1 MCVKWLQNYGFLE
14 YEAMFCLKNRLGVE
28 DWENVAIFAVMKKRK
43 VPHTFVIVFFII
55 VISAVLTW
63 SIPPGKYVKQLVVD
77 PQTGQCTDTVM
88 KFYSMEELGRM
99 DSTAFQLLRQ
109 TKEPSKSIDAKDL
122 QAEPQTWQVFSAF
135 YKGFVKQSDII
146 VFILIIGGAF
156 WIMNKS
162 KAIDMGIMSFLKF
175 TKRLERWKLMRKI
188 GVNNVVIILIMLLF
202 SLFGSVFGMSEE
214 TIAFA
219 LIIIPLAVSMGYDS
233 IVGLCMVYVAA
244 HIGFSGAMLNPFTIG
259 IAQGIAGIPLF
270 TGIGYRAIC
279 WAILTVVGIIF
290 VLWYANKVKKNP
302 QSSIMYD
309 DDAYWRKSAEVKEE
323 ELERYTPR
331 KAWWVFAFLT
341 AILIVFSVLYP
352 MTTLEI
358 GNKAAT
364 LPLLPIG
371 TALFALLSVVTLR
384 KTVHYFVLT
393 LLFAT
398 VYFLV
403 VGVLG
408 YKWYIME
415 IASLFL
421 VLGIASGLAVDKS
434 ASDIA
439 KLFLEGMG
447 DILSAAVIVG
457 LAGGIVIVLQDGG
470 IIDTILYGL
479 SKSMSNMGKIASAE
493 IMYGIQTL
501 INIVI
506 PSGSAKAAITMPI
519 MAPFSDLIGISRQ
532 ATVVAFQFGDGF
544 TNMITPTSGVLMA
557 ALGVARIPW
566 EKWVR
571 FIWKFILVLVVIGAL
586 LLIPTVTM
594 DLAGF

>member
-1 MCVKWLQNYGFLE
+1 MRFYYADQLPEVGPST
-14 YEAMFCLKNRLGVE
+14 GSGTS
-28 DWENVAIFAVMKKRK
+28 
-43 VPHTFVIVFFII
+43 TFH
-55 VISAVLTW
+55 
-63 SIPPGKYVKQLVVD
+63 P
-77 PQTGQCTDTVM
+77 
-88 KFYSMEELGRM
+88 
-99 DSTAFQLLRQ
+99 
-109 TKEPSKSIDAKDL
+109 
-122 QAEPQTWQVFSAF
+122 EPQTWQVFSAF
-135 YKGFVKQSDII
+135 YKGFVKQGNII

-162 KAIDMGIMSFLKF
+162 RAIDMGILSFLRF
-175 TKRLERWKLMRKI
+175 TKRLERSKLMRKV
-188 GVNNVVIILIMLLF
+188 GVNNIVIILIMLLF

-214 TIAFA
+214 TIAFT

-259 IAQGIAGIPLF
+259 IAQGIADIPLF
-270 TGIGYRAIC
+270 TGIGYRAVC
-279 WAILTVVGIIF
+279 WAILTVVGIVF
-290 VLWYANKVKKNP
+290 VLLYAKKVKRNP
-302 QSSIMYD
+302 QSSIMYED
-309 DDAYWRKSAEVKEE
+309 DVYWRKMAEVPEE
-323 ELERYTPR
+323 EMERHTPR
-331 KAWWVFAFLT
+331 KAWFVFAFLT
-341 AILIVFSVLYP
+341 VVLIIFSVLYP
-352 MTTLEI
+352 QTTLKI
-358 GNKAAT
+358 GNSETT

-371 TALFALLSVVTLR
+371 TAVFVLLSLVTLR

-403 VGVLG
+403 IGVLG
-408 YKWYIME
+408 YEWYIME

-421 VLGIASGLAVDKS
+421 VLGIASGLAVDKT
-434 ASDIA
+434 ASEIA

-457 LAGGIVIVLQDGG
+457 LAGGIVIILQDGG

-479 SKSMSNMGKIASAE
+479 SRSMSDMGKIASAE

-532 ATVVAFQFGDGF
+532 ATVMAFQFGDGF

-566 EKWVR
+566 DKWVR
-571 FIWKFILVLVVIGAL
+571 FIWKFILVLVVIGGI

-594 DLAGF
+594 ELAGF

>member
-1 MCVKWLQNYGFLE
+1 M
-14 YEAMFCLKNRLGVE
+14 ASIRLL
-28 DWENVAIFAVMKKRK
+28 MKKRK
-43 VPHTFVIVFFII
+43 VPHTFVIVFAII
-55 VISAVLTW
+55 VIAAVLTW
-63 SIPPGKYVKQLVVD
+63 IIPPGKYVTEQVGD
-77 PQTGQCTDTVM
+77 ETVM
-88 KFYSMEELGRM
+88 TFHYLEELNDGGP
-99 DSTAFQLLRQ
+99 STGSGTSTFN
-109 TKEPSKSIDAKDL
+109 
-122 QAEPQTWQVFSAF
+122 AEPQTWQVFSAF
-135 YKGFVKQSDII
+135 YKGFVKQGNII

-270 TGIGYRAIC
+270 TGIGYRAGC
-279 WAILTVVGIIF
+279 WAILTVVGIVF

-302 QSSIMYD
+302 QSSIMYE

-341 AILIVFSVLYP
+341 AVLIVFSVLYP
-352 MTTLEI
+352 MTTLKI
-358 GNKAAT
+358 GNNETT

-371 TALFALLSVVTLR
+371 TGIFVLLSVLTLR

-408 YKWYIME
+408 YEWYIME

-421 VLGIASGLAVDKS
+421 VLGITSGLSVDKS

-457 LAGGIVIVLQDGG
+457 LAGGIVIILQDGG

-479 SKSMSNMGKIASAE
+479 SKSMGNMGKIASAE
-493 IMYGIQTL
+493 IMYAIQTL

-571 FIWKFILVLVVIGAL
+571 FIWKFILVLVIIGAL

-594 DLAGF
+594 ELAGF

>member
-1 MCVKWLQNYGFLE
+1 
-14 YEAMFCLKNRLGVE
+14 
-28 DWENVAIFAVMKKRK
+28 MKKRK
-43 VPHTFVIVFFII
+43 VPHTFVIVFAII
-55 VISAVLTW
+55 VLAAALTW
-63 SIPPGKYVKQLVVD
+63 IIPPGKYVQEAVPN
-77 PQTGQCTDTVM
+77 PQTGSVDTVM
-88 KFYSMEELGRM
+88 TFHYLDELKEMNGP
-99 DSTAFQLLRQ
+99 STGSGTSTFN
-109 TKEPSKSIDAKDL
+109 
-122 QAEPQTWQVFSAF
+122 AEPQTWQVFSAF
-135 YKGFVKQSDII
+135 YKGFVKQGNII

-162 KAIDMGIMSFLKF
+162 KAIDMGILSFLKF
-175 TKRLERWKLMRKI
+175 TKRLERSKLMRKI
-188 GVNNVVIILIMLLF
+188 GVNNIVIILIMLLF

-219 LIIIPLAVSMGYDS
+219 LIIIPLAISMGYDS

-259 IAQGIAGIPLF
+259 IAQGIADIPLF
-270 TGIGYRAIC
+270 TGIGYRAVC
-279 WAILTVVGIIF
+279 WAILTVVGIVF

-302 QSSIMYD
+302 KSSIMYEE
-309 DDAYWRKSAEVKEE
+309 DAYWRKSAEVKEE
-323 ELERYTPR
+323 ELQRYTPR
-331 KAWWVFAFLT
+331 KAWWVFAFL
-341 AILIVFSVLYP
+341 AAVLIVFSVLYP
-352 MTTLEI
+352 MTTLKI
-358 GNKAAT
+358 GNSEAT

-371 TALFALLSVVTLR
+371 TAVVGVLSILTLR

-408 YKWYIME
+408 YEWYIME

-421 VLGIASGLAVDKS
+421 VLGITSGLAVDKS

-532 ATVVAFQFGDGF
+532 STVMAFQFGDGF

-571 FIWKFILVLVVIGAL
+571 FIWKFILLLVILGAL

-594 DLAGF
+594 ELAGF

>member
-1 MCVKWLQNYGFLE
+1 
-14 YEAMFCLKNRLGVE
+14 
-28 DWENVAIFAVMKKRK
+28 MKKRK

-55 VISAVLTW
+55 VVAAALTW
-63 SIPPGKYVKQLVVD
+63 FIRPGKYVQEQVN
-77 PQTGQCTDTVM
+77 GETVM
-88 KFYSMEELGRM
+88 TFYYADQLPEEQ
-99 DSTAFQLLRQ
+99 AAEFH
-109 TKEPSKSIDAKDL
+109 
-122 QAEPQTWQVFSAF
+122 AEPQTWQVFSAF
-135 YKGFVKQSDII
+135 YKGFVKQSNII

-162 KAIDMGIMSFLKF
+162 RAIDMGILSFLKF
-175 TKRLERWKLMRKI
+175 TKRLERSKLMQKI
-188 GVNNVVIILIMLLF
+188 GVNNIVIILIMLLF

-219 LIIIPLAVSMGYDS
+219 LIIIPLAISMGYDS

-270 TGIGYRAIC
+270 TGIGYRAVC
-279 WAILTVVGIIF
+279 WAILTVVGIVF

-302 QSSIMYD
+302 QSSIMYE
-309 DDAYWRKSAEVKEE
+309 DDAYWRTEHAQ
-323 ELERYTPR
+323 LTTDNFQLTTPR
-331 KAWWVFAFLT
+331 KAWFVFGFL
-341 AILIVFSVLYP
+341 AVVLIVFSVFYP
-352 MTTLEI
+352 QTTLKI
-358 GNKAAT
+358 GNSTAT

-371 TALFALLSVVTLR
+371 TVVFILLSILTLR

-408 YKWYIME
+408 YEWYIME

-457 LAGGIVIVLQDGG
+457 LAGGIVIILQDGG

-479 SKSMSNMGKIASAE
+479 SKSMSDMGKIASAE

-566 EKWVR
+566 DKWVR
-571 FIWKFILVLVVIGAL
+571 FIWKFILVLVVLGAL

-594 DLAGF
+594 QLAGF

>member
-1 MCVKWLQNYGFLE
+1 
-14 YEAMFCLKNRLGVE
+14 
-28 DWENVAIFAVMKKRK
+28 MKKRK

-55 VISAVLTW
+55 VIAAVLTW
-63 SIPPGKYVKQLVVD
+63 IIPPGKYVSEQVGD
-77 PQTGQCTDTVM
+77 ETVM
-88 KFYSMEELGRM
+88 TFYYADQLNEAGP
-99 DSTAFQLLRQ
+99 STGSGTSTF
-109 TKEPSKSIDAKDL
+109 T
-122 QAEPQTWQVFSAF
+122 AEPQTWQVFSAF
-135 YKGFVKQSDII
+135 YKGFVKQSNII

-175 TKRLERWKLMRKI
+175 TKRLERNKLMQKI
-188 GVNNVVIILIMLLF
+188 GVNNIVIILIMLLF

-259 IAQGIAGIPLF
+259 IAQGIAEIPLF
-270 TGIGYRAIC
+270 TGIGYRAVC

-302 QSSIMYD
+302 QSSIMYE

-331 KAWWVFAFLT
+331 KAWWVFAFLSVV
-341 AILIVFSVLYP
+341 LIVFSVLYP
-352 MTTLEI
+352 MTTLKI
-358 GNKAAT
+358 GNSTAT
-364 LPLLPIG
+364 LPLLPVG
-371 TALFALLSVVTLR
+371 TALFALLSVITLR

-403 VGVLG
+403 IGVLG
-408 YKWYIME
+408 YDWYIME

-421 VLGIASGLAVDKS
+421 VLGIASGLSVDKS

-571 FIWKFILVLVVIGAL
+571 FIWKFILVLVIIGAL

-594 DLAGF
+594 ELAGF

>member
-1 MCVKWLQNYGFLE
+1 M
-14 YEAMFCLKNRLGVE
+14 
-28 DWENVAIFAVMKKRK
+28 
-43 VPHTFVIVFFII
+43 
-55 VISAVLTW
+55 
-63 SIPPGKYVKQLVVD
+63 
-77 PQTGQCTDTVM
+77 
-88 KFYSMEELGRM
+88 
-99 DSTAFQLLRQ
+99 RQ
-109 TKEPSKSIDAKDL
+109 TVDGREVVIGDSFHRVDRA
-122 QAEPQTWQVFSAF
+122 PQTWQIFSALF
-135 YKGFVKQSDII
+135 NGFVDKADII
-146 VFILIIGGAF
+146 VFILMVGGAF
-156 WIMNKS
+156 WILNNS
-162 KAIDMGIMSFLKF
+162 HAIDVGVMAFLRQVQHLSRYKVI
-175 TKRLERWKLMRKI
+175 KKL
-188 GVNNVVIILIMLLF
+188 GVNNIIITLVMLMF
-202 SLFGSVFGMSEE
+202 SLFGAVFGMSEE

-270 TGIGYRAIC
+270 TGIGYRAVC

-302 QSSIMYD
+302 QSSIMYAE
-309 DDAYWRKSAEVKEE
+309 DAYWRKSAEVKEE
-323 ELERYTPR
+323 ELEHYTPR

-341 AILIVFSVLYP
+341 AVLIVFSVLYP
-352 MTTLEI
+352 MTTLKI
-358 GNKAAT
+358 GNSETT

-371 TALFALLSVVTLR
+371 SAVFVLLSIVTLR
-384 KTVHYFVLT
+384 KTVHFFVLT

-408 YKWYIME
+408 YEWYIME

-457 LAGGIVIVLQDGG
+457 LAGGIVIILQDGG

-594 DLAGF
+594 ELAGF

>member
-1 MCVKWLQNYGFLE
+1 
-14 YEAMFCLKNRLGVE
+14 
-28 DWENVAIFAVMKKRK
+28 MKKRK

-55 VISAVLTW
+55 VVAAMLTW
-63 SIPPGKYVKQLVVD
+63 IIPPGKYVQEVV
-77 PQTGQCTDTVM
+77 PNPETGSVDTVM
-88 KFYSMEELGRM
+88 LFHYA
-99 DSTAFQLLRQ
+99 DQLP
-109 TKEPSKSIDAKDL
+109 ESVGEFH
-122 QAEPQTWQVFSAF
+122 AEPQTWQVFSAF
-135 YKGFVKQSDII
+135 YKGFVKQGNII

-162 KAIDMGIMSFLKF
+162 KAIDMGILSFLKF
-175 TKRLERWKLMRKI
+175 TKRLERSKLVRKI
-188 GVNNVVIILIMLLF
+188 GVNNIVIILIMLLF

-219 LIIIPLAVSMGYDS
+219 LIIIPLAISMGYDS

-259 IAQGIAGIPLF
+259 IAQGIAEIPLF
-270 TGIGYRAIC
+270 TGLGYRAVC

-290 VLWYANKVKKNP
+290 VLWYAYKVKKNP

-323 ELERYTPR
+323 ELELYTPR

-341 AILIVFSVLYP
+341 AVLIVFSVLYP
-352 MTTLEI
+352 QTTLKI
-358 GNKAAT
+358 GNSETT

-371 TALFALLSVVTLR
+371 TAVFVLLSIITLR

-408 YKWYIME
+408 YGWYIME

-421 VLGIASGLAVDKS
+421 VLGIASGLSVDKS

-532 ATVVAFQFGDGF
+532 TTVMAFQFGDGF

-571 FIWKFILVLVVIGAL
+571 FIWKFILVLIVLGAL

-594 DLAGF
+594 ELAGF

>member
-1 MCVKWLQNYGFLE
+1 
-14 YEAMFCLKNRLGVE
+14 
-28 DWENVAIFAVMKKRK
+28 MKKRK

-55 VISAVLTW
+55 VIAAVLTW
-63 SIPPGKYVKQLVVD
+63 IIPPGKYVSEQVGD
-77 PQTGQCTDTVM
+77 ETVM
-88 KFYSMEELGRM
+88 TFYYADQLPEGGV
-99 DSTAFQLLRQ
+99 ST
-109 TKEPSKSIDAKDL
+109 PSTGSGTGSGTSTFK
-122 QAEPQTWQVFSAF
+122 AEPQTWQVFSAF
-135 YKGFVKQSDII
+135 YKGFVKQANII

-175 TKRLERWKLMRKI
+175 TKRLERNKLMQKI
-188 GVNNVVIILIMLLF
+188 GVNNIVIILIMLLF

-219 LIIIPLAVSMGYDS
+219 LIIIPLAISMGYDS

-259 IAQGIAGIPLF
+259 IAQGIAEIPLF
-270 TGIGYRAIC
+270 TGIGYRAVC
-279 WAILTVVGIIF
+279 WAILTVVGIVF

-302 QSSIMYD
+302 QSSIMYE

-331 KAWWVFAFLT
+331 KAWFVFTFLT
-341 AILIVFSVLYP
+341 VVLIVFSVLYP
-352 MTTLEI
+352 MTTLKI
-358 GNKAAT
+358 GNNETT

-371 TALFALLSVVTLR
+371 TAVFVLLSVLTLR

-408 YKWYIME
+408 YEWYIME

-421 VLGIASGLAVDKS
+421 VLGIASGLSVDKS

-571 FIWKFILVLVVIGAL
+571 FIWKFILVLIVICAL

-594 DLAGF
+594 YLAGF

>member
-1 MCVKWLQNYGFLE
+1 
-14 YEAMFCLKNRLGVE
+14 
-28 DWENVAIFAVMKKRK
+28 MKKRK

-55 VISAVLTW
+55 VIAAVLTW
-63 SIPPGKYVKQLVVD
+63 IIPPGKYVSEQVGD
-77 PQTGQCTDTVM
+77 ETVM
-88 KFYSMEELGRM
+88 RFYYADQLKEVGP
-99 DSTAFQLLRQ
+99 STGSGASDFH
-109 TKEPSKSIDAKDL
+109 
-122 QAEPQTWQVFSAF
+122 AEPQTWQVFSAF
-135 YKGFVKQSDII
+135 YKGFVKQSNII

-175 TKRLERWKLMRKI
+175 TKRLERSKLMRKI
-188 GVNNVVIILIMLLF
+188 GVNNIVIILIMLLF

-259 IAQGIAGIPLF
+259 IAQGIAEIPLF
-270 TGIGYRAIC
+270 TGIGYRAVC
-279 WAILTVVGIIF
+279 WAILTVVGIVF

-302 QSSIMYD
+302 QSSIMYE

-331 KAWWVFAFLT
+331 KAWFVFAFLT
-341 AILIVFSVLYP
+341 VVLIIFSVLYP
-352 MTTLEI
+352 QTTLKI
-358 GNKAAT
+358 GNSKTT

-371 TALFALLSVVTLR
+371 TAVFVLLSIVTLR

-408 YKWYIME
+408 YEWYIME

-421 VLGIASGLAVDKS
+421 VLGIASGLSVDKS

-571 FIWKFILVLVVIGAL
+571 FIWKFILMLVVLGAL

-594 DLAGF
+594 ELAGF

>member
-1 MCVKWLQNYGFLE
+1 
-14 YEAMFCLKNRLGVE
+14 
-28 DWENVAIFAVMKKRK
+28 MKKRK

-55 VISAVLTW
+55 VIAAVLTW
-63 SIPPGKYVKQLVVD
+63 IIPPGKYIQEAVPNLE
-77 PQTGQCTDTVM
+77 TGGVDTVM
-88 KFYSMEELGRM
+88 RFHYLDELKDVGP
-99 DSTAFQLLRQ
+99 STGSG
-109 TKEPSKSIDAKDL
+109 TSTYK
-122 QAEPQTWQVFSAF
+122 AEPQTWQVFSAF
-135 YKGFVKQSDII
+135 YKGFVKQANII

-188 GVNNVVIILIMLLF
+188 GVNNVVIILVMLLF

-259 IAQGIAGIPLF
+259 IAQGIACIPLF
-270 TGIGYRAIC
+270 TGIGYRAVC
-279 WAILTVVGIIF
+279 WAILTVVGIVF

-302 QSSIMYD
+302 QSSIMYE

-341 AILIVFSVLYP
+341 AVLIVFSVLYP
-352 MTTLEI
+352 MTTLKI
-358 GNKAAT
+358 GNNETT

-371 TALFALLSVVTLR
+371 TAIFVLLSVITLR

-408 YKWYIME
+408 YEWYIME

-457 LAGGIVIVLQDGG
+457 LAGGIVIILQDGG

-479 SKSMSNMGKIASAE
+479 SKSMGNMGKIASAE
-493 IMYGIQTL
+493 IMYAIQTL

-571 FIWKFILVLVVIGAL
+571 FIWKFILLLVVLGAL

>member
-1 MCVKWLQNYGFLE
+1 
-14 YEAMFCLKNRLGVE
+14 
-28 DWENVAIFAVMKKRK
+28 MKKRK

-55 VISAVLTW
+55 VIAAVLTW
-63 SIPPGKYVKQLVVD
+63 IIPPGKYVEEQV
-77 PQTGQCTDTVM
+77 GGETVM
-88 KFYSMEELGRM
+88 TFYYADQLQEVGA
-99 DSTAFQLLRQ
+99 STGSNIG
-109 TKEPSKSIDAKDL
+109 PSTGSGTSTFH
-122 QAEPQTWQVFSAF
+122 AEPQTWQIFSAF
-135 YKGFVKQSDII
+135 YKGFVKQSNII

-162 KAIDMGIMSFLKF
+162 KAIDMGILSFLKF

-188 GVNNVVIILIMLLF
+188 GVDNVVIILIMLLF

-219 LIIIPLAVSMGYDS
+219 LIIIPLAISMGYDS

-270 TGIGYRAIC
+270 TGLGYRAVC
-279 WAILTVVGIIF
+279 WAILTVVGIVF

-302 QSSIMYD
+302 QSSIMYE
-309 DDAYWRKSAEVKEE
+309 DDAYWRNEHAQ
-323 ELERYTPR
+323 LTTDNCQLPTPK
-331 KAWWVFAFLT
+331 KAWFVFAFLT
-341 AILIVFSVLYP
+341 AVLIVFSVLYP
-352 MTTLEI
+352 QTTLKI
-358 GNKAAT
+358 GNSETT

-371 TALFALLSVVTLR
+371 TAVFALLSVVTLR

-408 YKWYIME
+408 YEWYIME

-439 KLFLEGMG
+439 RLFLEGMG

-457 LAGGIVIVLQDGG
+457 LAGGIVIILQDGG

-479 SKSMSNMGKIASAE
+479 SKSMSDMGKIASAE

-532 ATVVAFQFGDGF
+532 ATVMAFQFGDGF

-566 EKWVR
+566 DKWVR
-571 FIWKFILVLVVIGAL
+571 FIWKFILVLVILGGI

-594 DLAGF
+594 ELAGF

>member
-1 MCVKWLQNYGFLE
+1 
-14 YEAMFCLKNRLGVE
+14 
-28 DWENVAIFAVMKKRK
+28 MKKRK
-43 VPHTFVIVFFII
+43 VPHTFVIVFCII
-55 VISAVLTW
+55 VIAAVLTW
-63 SIPPGKYVKQLVVD
+63 IIPPGKYVSEQVGDETVMTFHYLDELNEVD
-77 PQTGQCTDTVM
+77 PSTGSGT
-88 KFYSMEELGRM
+88 
-99 DSTAFQLLRQ
+99 STF
-109 TKEPSKSIDAKDL
+109 K
-122 QAEPQTWQVFSAF
+122 AEPQTWQVFSAF
-135 YKGFVKQSDII
+135 YKGFVKQGNII

-162 KAIDMGIMSFLKF
+162 KAIDMGIMSFLRF
-175 TKRLERWKLMRKI
+175 TKRLERNKLMQKI
-188 GVNNVVIILIMLLF
+188 GVNNIVIILIMLLF

-259 IAQGIAGIPLF
+259 IAQGIAEIPLF
-270 TGIGYRAIC
+270 TGIGYRAVC

-302 QSSIMYD
+302 QSSIMYE

-331 KAWWVFAFLT
+331 KAWFVFAFL
-341 AILIVFSVLYP
+341 AVVLIVFSVLYP
-352 MTTLEI
+352 MTTLKI
-358 GNKAAT
+358 GNNETT

-371 TALFALLSVVTLR
+371 TSVFILLSIFTLR

-408 YKWYIME
+408 YEWYIME

-421 VLGIASGLAVDKS
+421 VLGIASGLSVDKS

-532 ATVVAFQFGDGF
+532 STVVAFQFGDGF

-571 FIWKFILVLVVIGAL
+571 FIWKFILVLIVLGAL

-594 DLAGF
+594 ELAGF

>member
-1 MCVKWLQNYGFLE
+1 
-14 YEAMFCLKNRLGVE
+14 
-28 DWENVAIFAVMKKRK
+28 MKKRK
-43 VPHTFVIVFFII
+43 VPHTFVIVFCII
-55 VISAVLTW
+55 VIAAVLTW
-63 SIPPGKYVKQLVVD
+63 IIPPGKYVSEQVGD
-77 PQTGQCTDTVM
+77 ETVM
-88 KFYSMEELGRM
+88 TFYYADQLNEVGP
-99 DSTAFQLLRQ
+99 STLRQ
-109 TKEPSKSIDAKDL
+109 AQGSGTSTFN
-122 QAEPQTWQVFSAF
+122 AEPQTWQVFSAF
-135 YKGFVKQSDII
+135 YKGFVKQSNII

-175 TKRLERWKLMRKI
+175 TKRLERNKLMQKI
-188 GVNNVVIILIMLLF
+188 GVNNIVIILIMLLF

-259 IAQGIAGIPLF
+259 IAQGIAEIPLF
-270 TGIGYRAIC
+270 TGIGYRAVC

-302 QSSIMYD
+302 QSSIMYE

-331 KAWWVFAFLT
+331 KAWFVFAFLT
-341 AILIVFSVLYP
+341 VVLIIFSVLYP
-352 MTTLEI
+352 MTTLKI
-358 GNKAAT
+358 GNSEAT

-371 TALFALLSVVTLR
+371 TAVFVLLSVVTLR

-408 YKWYIME
+408 YDWYIME

-571 FIWKFILVLVVIGAL
+571 FIWKFILVLIVVGAL

-594 DLAGF
+594 SLNGF

>member
-1 MCVKWLQNYGFLE
+1 
-14 YEAMFCLKNRLGVE
+14 
-28 DWENVAIFAVMKKRK
+28 MKKRK
-43 VPHTFVIVFFII
+43 VPHTFVIVFCII
-55 VISAVLTW
+55 VIAAVLTW
-63 SIPPGKYVKQLVVD
+63 IIPPGKYVSEQVGD
-77 PQTGQCTDTVM
+77 ETVM
-88 KFYSMEELGRM
+88 TFYYADQLNEVGP
-99 DSTAFQLLRQ
+99 ST
-109 TKEPSKSIDAKDL
+109 PSTGSGTEGSGTSTFH
-122 QAEPQTWQVFSAF
+122 AEPQTWQVFSAF
-135 YKGFVKQSDII
+135 YKGFVKQSNII

-162 KAIDMGIMSFLKF
+162 KAIDMGILSFLKF
-175 TKRLERWKLMRKI
+175 TKRLERSALIRKI
-188 GVNNVVIILIMLLF
+188 GVNNIVIILVMLLF

-259 IAQGIAGIPLF
+259 IAQGIAEIPLF
-270 TGIGYRAIC
+270 TGIGYRAVC
-279 WAILTVVGIIF
+279 WAILTIVGIVF

-302 QSSIMYD
+302 QSSIMYE

-323 ELERYTPR
+323 EMERYTPR

-341 AILIVFSVLYP
+341 AVLIVFSVLYP
-352 MTTLEI
+352 MTTLKI
-358 GNKAAT
+358 GNNASM

-371 TALFALLSVVTLR
+371 TAVFVLLSVITLR

-408 YKWYIME
+408 YDWYIME

-421 VLGIASGLAVDKS
+421 VLGIASGLSVDKS

-571 FIWKFILVLVVIGAL
+571 FIWKFILVLVVLGAL

-594 DLAGF
+594 QLAGF